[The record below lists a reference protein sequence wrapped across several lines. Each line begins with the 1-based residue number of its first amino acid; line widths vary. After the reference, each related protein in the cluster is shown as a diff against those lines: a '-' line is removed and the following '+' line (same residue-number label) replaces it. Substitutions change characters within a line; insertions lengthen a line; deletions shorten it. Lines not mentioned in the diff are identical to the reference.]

1 MGQTVFKPEGD
12 RHVVITYGKRPEHR
26 ERTKRKR
33 RPDKAPLLAGLVLL
47 ALLIA
52 AVVTLLRQAPE
63 AEPVMRVGRLETVAV
78 QLEKISASE
87 QTPRSA
93 PAEPEPEEEKPSSG
107 EQPEDGEESIEEEPP
122 EAEETFLW
130 PVFGVITSPFG
141 HREISI
147 GSSEHQGVD
156 IGAPGGEPI
165 SASKSGV
172 VTYSGECGGY
182 GNLVIVDHG
191 DGTQTYYAHCSVLLV
206 QAGQTVAQGQTVALV
221 GSTGVSTGDH
231 CHFEV
236 RVNGEP
242 IDPLTVLPSQP

>member
-1 MGQTVFKPEGD
+1 M
-12 RHVVITYGKRPEHR
+12 VVTYEKRPEHR
-26 ERTKRKR
+26 ERMKRRR

-52 AVVTLLRQAPE
+52 AVVTLLRQEPE
-63 AEPVMRVGRLETVAV
+63 AEPVLRVGRLETVPARTE
-78 QLEKISASE
+78 QASVSSLL
-87 QTPRSA
+87 PRSA
-93 PAEPEPEEEKPSSG
+93 PAEPAPEPEKEEPSPG
-107 EQPEDGEESIEEEPP
+107 ERPEDGEESMEEEMP
-122 EAEETFLW
+122 EASETFLW

-165 SASKSGV
+165 AASKSGV

-182 GNLVIVDHG
+182 GNLVILDHG
-191 DGTQTYYAHCSVLLV
+191 DGTETYYAHCSVLLV
-206 QAGQTVAQGQTVALV
+206 QAGESVTQGQTVALV

-242 IDPLTVLPSQP
+242 IDPLTVLSEP